1 MIFAVIWFSCALV
14 SFWLWSWVTY
24 NDCSVM
30 TKRDF
35 IDTLALCILAA
46 PLMLAGLLI
55 GIVVEYLDAHG
66 KRRQYRK
73 GRGQGCFCLQ
83 SGGLCEAE
91 SWKVAYGAHIIM
103 GNVQQRH
110 LIIINLH
117 KIVLLYTW

>member
-66 KRRQYRK
+66 KDEVHFMDRFFKK
-73 GRGQGCFCLQ
+73 GG
-83 SGGLCEAE
+83 
-91 SWKVAYGAHIIM
+91 K
-103 GNVQQRH
+103 ND
-110 LIIINLH
+110 
-117 KIVLLYTW
+117 